1 MVQNKSQQ
9 IAHQWQRWQAWGKVW
24 TEGVHTSTVVE
35 QGSRGAGPE
44 WDSGGDGDDENRHEP
59 HEAPDIAGVPLRY
72 VQQSPCIHK
81 YTQRDVGAC
90 ACVKHNLVC
99 VVFF

>member
-1 MVQNKSQQ
+1 MFTR
-9 IAHQWQRWQAWGKVW
+9 ALWW
-24 TEGVHTSTVVE
+24 
-35 QGSRGAGPE
+35 SRGAGPE

-72 VQQSPCIHK
+72 VQQSPYIHK
-81 YTQRDVGAC
+81 YTQRDVCAC

-99 VVFF
+99 VVFFFF